1 MAKKKKDPAITKP
14 EDSEVLS
21 DFAQIFKQDAD
32 YSQTIREVTWFR
44 NILFFLGEQWISWYA
59 EQNTFGSRFK
69 LNLYE
74 PTPVSNKIRDHV
86 RSMKALILNKKY
98 AARIWPNSDT
108 QNDKD
113 AAKLGSMAL
122 SSLDNENCNEVEDV
136 KELIAMWMVLTG
148 NGFARTYANM
158 DNGIYFTDAAGTVQ
172 SKGEVTI
179 ENIIP
184 FGIVV
189 PSLGVLLDQK
199 RFVGIK
205 CLKEKEWVE
214 DTHEV
219 LLSAESENTLKVE
232 YEKQLMTLVANVS
245 PWKGRSLE
253 QGTLA
258 EMDSAKL
265 VLYQEVE
272 YRPTKKFPKGRYA
285 AVADG
290 QVLEN
295 KAEMPIKVGKNGE
308 WFYTV
313 TDFKYN
319 HTPGSFWATSGIDDL
334 ISPQKSINEIDKD
347 LSANRQSLGRPFVL
361 TPAALVLKRQS
372 LAGQSFLA
380 LQYEAT
386 QAYGVKPEVH
396 KGTPYPEQIL
406 KERTLNIENIQDA
419 AGDPKNILRGQAP
432 SGQASGIMVDILR
445 ESAELGHTPDIE
457 RFFRSWNR
465 VKKKQLI
472 VAKDTISDTRLIK
485 MAGEG
490 NEVIV
495 KTFKGAALRDNTDV
509 RMELDSG
516 VSTTRAGQNQF
527 IMKLI
532 EQGFFGVISE
542 KPKVQYELLR
552 RFGISWVPNE
562 TSVHEDR
569 AGRENSMCSQAKE
582 GDIKI
587 EFEDSDNPVA
597 LLKGLFY
604 SRYNEQKQE
613 VEVLMNDEYF
623 RFDNDQVHYDSH
635 TALILSAEFQTWSI
649 PNQMLLIGHND
660 MHYYQMEAVKQ
671 QEALALMQMQG
682 GGAGA
687 IPGGEGMPGAPG
699 PAQPAL
705 PGPAGE
711 EESSPDLALPG
722 GGAGS
727 AAVPAA

>member
-1 MAKKKKDPAITKP
+1 MAKKKSEPAIEKP
-14 EDSEVLS
+14 EDSEILA

-44 NILFFLGEQWISWYA
+44 NILFYLGEQWISWYA

-86 RSMKALILNKKY
+86 KSMKALILNKRY
-98 AARIWPNSDT
+98 TARIWPNSDT
-108 QNDKD
+108 QEDKD

-136 KELIAMWMVLTG
+136 KELIAMWVVLTG
-148 NGFARTYANM
+148 NAFGRTYANM
-158 DNGIYFTDAAGTVQ
+158 DNGIYFKDAAGTVMP
-172 SKGEVTI
+172 KGEVTI
-179 ENIIP
+179 ECLIP
-184 FGIVV
+184 FGVVV

-199 RFVGIK
+199 RYVGIK

-219 LLSAESENTLKVE
+219 LISAESENTLKVE

-245 PWKGRSLE
+245 PWKGRSLD

-258 EMDSAKL
+258 EMDASKL

-272 YRPTKKFPKGRYA
+272 YRPTKKYHKGRYA

-295 KAEMPIKVGKNGE
+295 KTEMPIKVGKDGD

-347 LSANRQSLGRPFVL
+347 LSANRQSLGRPYVL
-361 TPAALVLKRQS
+361 TPTDLVLKRQS
-372 LAGQSFLA
+372 LKGQSFLA
-380 LQYEAT
+380 LKYEAT
-386 QAYGVKPEVH
+386 QAYGAKPEVH

-472 VAKDTISDTRLIK
+472 VAKDTLSDTRLIK
-485 MAGEG
+485 MTGEG

-495 KTFKGAALRDNTDV
+495 KTFKGADLRDNTDV

-532 EQGFFGVISE
+532 EQGFFGIVSE

-569 AGRENSMCSQAKE
+569 AGRENSMASQASKK
-582 GDIKI
+582 DIQI

-597 LLKGLFY
+597 LLKGLFF
-604 SRYNEQKQE
+604 SRLNNETSE

-623 RFDNDQVHYDSH
+623 RYDNDQVHYDSH
-635 TALILSAEFQTWSI
+635 TAVILSAEFQTWSI
-649 PNQMLLIGHND
+649 PNQMVLIGHND

-671 QEALALMQMQG
+671 QEALALIQAQG
-682 GGAGA
+682 GGAPPG
-687 IPGGEGMPGAPG
+687 PGGPGGPL

-711 EESSPDLALPG
+711 EETSPDLSLPG
-722 GGAGS
+722 GGAEVATSPTG
-727 AAVPAA
+727 

>member
-1 MAKKKKDPAITKP
+1 MAKKKKDPAIKKP
-14 EDSEVLS
+14 TDAEVLT

-44 NILFFLGEQWISWYA
+44 NILFYLGEQWIAWYA

-86 RSMKALILNKKY
+86 RSMKALILNKRY
-98 AARIWPNSDT
+98 SARIWPNSDT
-108 QNDKD
+108 QQDKD
-113 AAKLGSMAL
+113 AAKLGAMAL

-136 KELIAMWMVLTG
+136 KELIAMWTVLTG

-158 DNGIYFTDAAGTVQ
+158 DNGIYFRDGAGTVQ

-179 ENIIP
+179 ESIIP
-184 FGIVV
+184 FGVVV
-189 PSLGVLLDQK
+189 PSLGVMLDQK

-214 DTHEV
+214 DTHKV
-219 LLSAESENTLKVE
+219 ILAGESENTLKVE

-245 PWKGRSLE
+245 PWKGRSLD

-258 EMDSAKL
+258 EMDASKL

-272 YRPTKKFPKGRYA
+272 YRPTKEYYKGRYA
-285 AVADG
+285 AVAGG

-295 KAEMPIKVGKNGE
+295 KTEMPIKTGKNGE

-313 TDFKYN
+313 TDFTYN

-347 LSANRQSLGRPFVL
+347 LSANRQSLGRPYVL
-361 TPAALVLKRQS
+361 TPSDLVLKRQS

-380 LQYEAT
+380 LKYEAT

-457 RFFRSWNR
+457 RFFRSWSR

-472 VAKDTISDTRLIK
+472 IAKDIISDTRLIK

-495 KTFKGAALRDNTDV
+495 KTFKGSDLRDNTDV

-532 EQGFFGVISE
+532 EQGFFGIISE
-542 KPKVQYELLR
+542 KPKIQYELLR

-562 TSVHEDR
+562 TSIHEDR
-569 AGRENSMCSQAKE
+569 AGRENSMCSQAKKD
-582 GDIKI
+582 DIVI
-587 EFEDSDNPVA
+587 EFEDSEDPVA
-597 LLKGLFY
+597 LIKGLWF
-604 SRYNEQKQE
+604 SRYNEDSKE

-623 RFDNDQVHYDSH
+623 RYDNDQIHYDSH
-635 TALILSAEFQTWSI
+635 TAVILSAEFQTWPI

-671 QEALALMQMQG
+671 EEMKAMMMMQG
-682 GGAGA
+682 GG
-687 IPGGEGMPGAPG
+687 PEGMPGPDGMPAPPEG
-699 PAQPAL
+699 APAL
-705 PGPAGE
+705 PGPAGQ
-711 EESSPDLALPG
+711 EESSPDMELPG
-722 GGAGS
+722 GGGGAS
-727 AAVPAA
+727 APVG